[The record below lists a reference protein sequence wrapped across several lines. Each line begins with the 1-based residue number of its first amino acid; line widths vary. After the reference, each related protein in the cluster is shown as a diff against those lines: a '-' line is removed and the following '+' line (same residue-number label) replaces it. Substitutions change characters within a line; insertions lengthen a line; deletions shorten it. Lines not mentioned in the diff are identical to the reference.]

1 MYTELGIQSLY
12 KKDLPA
18 ARQFFT
24 LALSFSP
31 GYVPAKI
38 QLARCYVLEG
48 NDAPALDLLLPL
60 AEQGVENSELD
71 TILGNIYYG
80 RRDLDRAVLYLRKA
94 ADINLESVDI
104 LNFLAAVYLEKGEK
118 EMARETFSRSLKI
131 REDQPLVKAALD
143 RLGK

>member
-1 MYTELGIQSLY
+1 
-12 KKDLPA
+12 
-18 ARQFFT
+18 
-24 LALSFSP
+24 
-31 GYVPAKI
+31 
-38 QLARCYVLEG
+38 VLEG